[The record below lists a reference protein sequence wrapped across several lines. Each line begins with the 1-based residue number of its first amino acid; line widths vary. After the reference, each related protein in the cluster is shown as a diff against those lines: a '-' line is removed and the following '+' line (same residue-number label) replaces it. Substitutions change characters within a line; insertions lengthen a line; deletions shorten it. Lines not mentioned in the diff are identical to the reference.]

1 MKSIRWVFGLMG
13 PLVLSAAWAAGP
25 APAMR
30 PAMRPV
36 FPHYAEPAA
45 LQAACDQALQQAS
58 TRVQALERRRVD
70 GQWLTAADA
79 LGAFVE
85 DAAGPVSLLANVHP
99 SKALRTAAEACELR
113 WQDFSSTLAQN
124 QRLLAA
130 ARKVRATDAL
140 DATNLRL
147 MLEGFEDAGA
157 TLPPAQ
163 RARAKQLADLMAE
176 LEQKFQRNVR
186 DDASKLPFTVAEL
199 DGVPETVWSS
209 APRDAEGRVLLGLD
223 YPTAGPVV
231 ESAHDAGA
239 RERMWRARQ
248 NQGGTVNLGLLG
260 EIVQKRRELAGLYG
274 LSSYA
279 DYVLRRR
286 MAQSTQRAL
295 SFLADVKTAVAE
307 GEARDLADLRTA
319 KARDLGQATAD
330 TRLQRWDYSYYA
342 ERLRRERYSLD
353 QEQFRDHFPPEAS
366 LQFVMRL
373 AERLFGVRYERLPA
387 AKGLWHPEVQA
398 YQAVDTQSGKLL
410 AHLMVDLYPREG
422 KYNHAAVFSYR
433 GGSTRLK
440 RLPQAALLVNF
451 SRKGLTL
458 DELETLLHEFGHALH
473 SNLSATRYMAQSGTS
488 TQRDFVE
495 APSQMLE
502 DWVYDERVL
511 ELMREVCPSC
521 KPVPPELLKKAVAA
535 KDFAKGA
542 AHARQHLYASYDLE
556 LHTAGAPEPMATWAR
571 MEGATPLGHVPGT
584 LFPANFGHIAG
595 GYAAGYYGYLWSEV
609 AALDLRTAFATNKLD
624 ATAGQRY
631 RRTVLARGGER
642 PPADLLRDFLGR
654 ESNAQA
660 FYQYLRR

>member
-1 MKSIRWVFGLMG
+1 MKWFRVVSCVLGLGWV
-13 PLVLSAAWAAGP
+13 PLAWAAGTPLAMSP
-25 APAMR
+25 AFPA
-30 PAMRPV
+30 
-36 FPHYAEPAA
+36 YASPAA
-45 LQAACDQALQQAS
+45 LQAACDKALRLAGA
-58 TRVQALERRRVD
+58 RVRALEQRRVD

-79 LGAFVE
+79 VGAVVE

-99 SKALRTAAEACELR
+99 NKDLRTAAEACELR
-113 WQDFSSTLAQN
+113 WQDFGSSLAQN

-130 ARKVRATDAL
+130 ARKVRAVDAL

-147 MLEGFEDAGA
+147 TLEGFEDAGA

-163 RARAKQLADLMAE
+163 RLRAKALADQMAE
-176 LEQKFQRNVR
+176 REQKFHRNVR
-186 DDASKLPFTVAEL
+186 DDATQVPFTEAEL
-199 DGVPETVWSS
+199 DGVPEAVWKA
-209 APRDAEGRVLLGLD
+209 APRDAEGRVLLRLD
-223 YPTAGPVV
+223 YPTSGPVL
-231 ESAHDAGA
+231 ESAHESAA

-248 NQGGTVNLGLLG
+248 NQGGQANLALLG
-260 EIVQKRRELAGLYG
+260 EIVQKRRELASLYG
-274 LSSYA
+274 LNSYA

-286 MAQSTQRAL
+286 MAQSTQRAQ
-295 SFLADVKTAVAE
+295 SFLTDVKAAVAE
-307 GEARDLADLRTA
+307 GEARDLAELRTA
-319 KARDLGQATAD
+319 KARHLGQATED
-330 TRLQRWDYSYYA
+330 TRLERWDFSYYA
-342 ERLRRERYSLD
+342 ERVRRERYSLD

-366 LQFVMRL
+366 VQFVMRL
-373 AERLFGVRYERLPA
+373 AERLFGVRYERLPD

-398 YQAVDTQSGKLL
+398 YQAVDTLTGKLL

-433 GGSTRLK
+433 SGSTRQK
-440 RLPQAALLVNF
+440 RLPQAALVVNF

-473 SNLSATRYMAQSGTS
+473 SNLSATRYMAQAGTS

-511 ELMREVCPSC
+511 GLMREVCPTC

-535 KDFAKGA
+535 KDYAKGSL
-542 AHARQHLYASYDLE
+542 HARQHLYASYDLE
-556 LHTAGAPEPMATWAR
+556 LHTPQAPEPMATWAR
-571 MEGATPLGHVPGT
+571 MEGATPLGHVAGT

-609 AALDLRTAFATNKLD
+609 AAMDLRTAFAADKLD
-624 ATAGQRY
+624 AAVGRRY

-642 PPADLLRDFLGR
+642 PPAELLRDFLGR
-654 ESNAQA
+654 ESNTQA